1 MMSTP
6 ETNPNDDYTEEER
19 NMAGSLLEQAYEP
32 LLNIA
37 RNRRRRVGFNA
48 TMMTEDILH
57 DCFLKLSGKTIWQS
71 QEQFMR
77 TASLAIRQV
86 IVDHARKK
94 LTLKHGSGKSNFT
107 YNDNEPVLPEYS
119 ESPEQ
124 ILAISDLLEQLE
136 AKKPRLSKV
145 VDARYFAGLTEA
157 ETASALGVSE
167 RTVRRDWQIAKAW
180 LAEKMYNTK

>member
-1 MMSTP
+1 
-6 ETNPNDDYTEEER
+6 
-19 NMAGSLLEQAYEP
+19 MATGLLTQAYEP

-77 TASLAIRQV
+77 TACLAIRQV

-94 LTLKHGSGKSNFT
+94 FTIKRGNGNNNLT
-107 YNDNEPVLPEYS
+107 YNDNEPVLPEYN
-119 ESPEQ
+119 ETPEQ
-124 ILAISDLLEQLE
+124 ILAINVLLEQLE
-136 AKKPRLSKV
+136 EKKPRLSKV

-157 ETASALGVSE
+157 ETAIALGVSE
-167 RTVRRDWQIAKAW
+167 RTVRRDWQTAKAW
-180 LAEKMYNTK
+180 LADKSIKLSKYA